1 MTFSRLLAET
11 LKHYRWTNLAVV
23 LGSMIGSAILT
34 GSLLVGD
41 SMRGT
46 LRDMTLERLGKIDLV
61 HVGAKFFAADLDQR
75 WKDDSSVG
83 QSRAAA
89 VLLLRGAA
97 QGSEKQRADD
107 VQIIGTTPAFWSLVD
122 LPGVRATDAS
132 QEIIINR
139 ELAEELG
146 ATTGKRISLRL
157 EKANDIPSEG
167 LLGKREDTIKPV
179 PLTVD
184 RVIENHGAGRFSL
197 AMTQRL
203 PKTIFLPLERLA
215 EAIGQKGRANA
226 LLVDLDESI
235 LPKVARDRLSN
246 VLSVDDM
253 GLSLIP
259 AKSWMTIESRERIL
273 SPLLVPAIEQ
283 VIKERGYLSQRILTY
298 LANAIKLAG
307 QEVPYSVVVG
317 VDEIDQTPF
326 GPWRTEPAEPLLQN
340 GLAIINQWTADRL
353 GARIGSTI
361 DLEYF
366 FVRSDSSLEERTARV
381 RVTAVAAMEG
391 NVIDRTFTP
400 DFPGI
405 TNADTFADWDAPFPV
420 DLDRVK
426 DEDEKY
432 WKDFRTAPKV
442 FLNLKE
448 AQKLWGTRFG
458 SLTSVRVAQRNGTP
472 VDEEDLGRHLRSVIN
487 PETLGFHL
495 EAIRDRDLKASSG
508 STDFGMLFLSM
519 SFFLIISAA
528 ILVGLLFRLNTER
541 RASSIGVMLATGSP
555 PSLVRRWLL
564 AEGSILSVTG
574 SILGLLGAVVYAR
587 SLLNLLS
594 TWWRDAVGTS
604 FIEYHATPV
613 SFVIGGLA
621 SVGVAMLA
629 IAWATR
635 RLGKVAIPQLLSAGF
650 SFAPGSSKGPSRRAL
665 LLSLISLAAGG
676 MLLLLGGS
684 GAIDQIGAFFGGGA
698 LFLLG
703 SLAGWAYLWS
713 KPSPTDPASLVRG
726 SGAGSIARLGIRNA
740 GRYPSRSLLTATLI
754 ALAVFLV
761 VSVGTMRHG
770 KPASIPDRDSGNGG
784 FALLARSTHPLLRS
798 LADKDG
804 RFALNVSD
812 QAEKILAQS
821 EVAAL
826 RVRPGD
832 DASCLNVYQP
842 TDPTILG
849 VPPTMIERGGFAFA
863 STLDPSAEEQT
874 NPWLMLNRE
883 EVTGAIPAIGDAATL
898 QWILKV
904 PLGGELTTIG
914 DDGKAVRLKI
924 VGTLSESVFQ
934 GQLLI
939 GEKAFVKLF
948 PSAAG
953 TRFFLIAP
961 PKGEEAALAGKLEA
975 DLVDFGFD
983 VETTAKV
990 IEGYLAVQDTYM
1002 AAFQTLGG
1010 LGLAL
1015 GTLGLGAVVL
1025 RNVLERKGELALLR
1039 AIGFSNQAISGLVLS
1054 ETASLLVGGL
1064 FIGTLSAALAV
1075 LPALTRLKDPASLVP
1090 LGGTLLL
1097 ILVAGLASS
1106 WFAVR
1111 AALASPII
1119 TALRSERA

>member
-1 MTFSRLLAET
+1 MTFLRLLTET

-23 LGSMIGSAILT
+23 LGSMVGSAILT

-61 HVGAKFFAADLDQR
+61 HVGAKFFADDLDQR
-75 WKDDSSVG
+75 WKGDSSVA
-83 QSRAAA
+83 QSQAAA

-97 QGSEKQRADD
+97 QGAEKQRADD

-122 LPGVRATDAS
+122 APGIDADQAS
-132 QEIIINR
+132 KEIIVNR
-139 ELAEELG
+139 ELADELG
-146 ATTGKRISLRL
+146 ATAGKRISLRL

-179 PLTVD
+179 PLTID

-203 PKTIFLPLERLA
+203 PRTIFLPIARLA

-226 LLVDLDESI
+226 LLVDLDETI
-235 LPKVARDRLSN
+235 QPKTARDRLSN

-259 AKSWMTIESRERIL
+259 AEKWMTIESRERIL
-273 SPLLVPAIEQ
+273 SPLLGSAIEQ
-283 VIKERGYLSQRILTY
+283 VIKEKGYIPQRILTY

-317 VDEIDQTPF
+317 VDGIDRAPF
-326 GPWRTEPAEPLLQN
+326 GPWRTEPAEPRLQD
-340 GLAIINQWTADRL
+340 GLAVINQWTADRL
-353 GARIGSTI
+353 GARIGSTV
-361 DLEYF
+361 DLDYF
-366 FVRSDSSLEERTARV
+366 YVRSDSSLEERTTRV
-381 RVTAVAAMEG
+381 RVAAVAAMEG
-391 NVIDRTFTP
+391 NVIDRNFTP

-442 FLNLKE
+442 FMNLKE

-458 SLTSVRVAQRNGTP
+458 KLTSVRVANLDGTP
-472 VDEEDLGRHLRSVIN
+472 VDADDLGRHLRSVID
-487 PETLGFHL
+487 PTSLGFQL
-495 EAIRDRDLKASSG
+495 EEIRDRDLKASSG

-564 AEGSILSVTG
+564 AEGLILSVIG
-574 SILGLLGAVVYAR
+574 SVLGLLGAVFYAQ
-587 SLLNLLS
+587 SLLSLLS

-604 FIEYHATPV
+604 FIEYHSSPA
-613 SFVIGGLA
+613 SFVIGAAA
-621 SVGVAMLA
+621 SVAVAMLA
-629 IAWATR
+629 IAWGTSR
-635 RLGKVAIPQLLSAGF
+635 MGKVAIPQLLSAGF
-650 SFAPGSSKGPSRRAL
+650 TFAPRAAKGPSRTAL
-665 LLSLISLAAGG
+665 IVSITSLGMGSL
-676 MLLLLGGS
+676 LLLLGVSRMIG
-684 GAIDQIGAFFGGGA
+684 QVGAFFGGGT
-698 LFLLG
+698 LFLIG
-703 SLAGWAYLWS
+703 MLAGWAYFLS
-713 KPSPTDPASLVRG
+713 KPVPTDPAALVRG
-726 SGAGSIARLGIRNA
+726 SGASSIARLGIRNA

-770 KPASIPDRDSGNGG
+770 KPAGIPDRNSGNGG

-849 VPPTMIERGGFAFA
+849 VPRKVIERGGFAFA
-863 STLDPSAEEQT
+863 SMLDPSAEELN
-874 NPWLMLNRE
+874 NPWLMLRRE
-883 EVTGAIPAIGDAATL
+883 DASGAIPAIGDAATL

-904 PLGGELTTIG
+904 PLGGELTITG
-914 DDGKAVRLKI
+914 EDGKPARLKI

-939 GEKAFVKLF
+939 GENPFVKLF
-948 PSAAG
+948 PSRTG
-953 TRFFLIAP
+953 SRFFLIAP
-961 PKGEEAALAGKLEA
+961 PKGEEATLASKLEA
-975 DLVDFGFD
+975 DLADFGFD

-990 IEGYLAVQDTYM
+990 IESYLAVQDTYM

-1039 AIGFSNQAISGLVLS
+1039 AVGFSGNAISGLVLS

-1064 FIGTLSAALAV
+1064 LIGTLSATFAV
-1075 LPALTRLKDPASLVP
+1075 LPALVQLKDPSVLIP
-1090 LGGTLLL
+1090 LGWTLLL